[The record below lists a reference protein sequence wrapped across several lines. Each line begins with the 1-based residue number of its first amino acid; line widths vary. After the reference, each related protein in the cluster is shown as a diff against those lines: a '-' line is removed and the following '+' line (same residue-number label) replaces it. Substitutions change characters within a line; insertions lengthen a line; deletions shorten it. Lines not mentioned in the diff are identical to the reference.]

1 MGDEEKEDDEL
12 VTTIGGL
19 KIDWPRAVG
28 YYGAIGAAVA
38 FDVIAPPLGA
48 FIALVPLLKLLKR
61 RRASRLERI
70 AAAVVEGAGKP
81 VGGDAEGVVRLT
93 WIDEEKDAKATR
105 ARLDEGRKMTDG
117 PTGPRLEPGVT

>member
-61 RRASRLERI
+61 RRASRLERV
-70 AAAVVEGAGKP
+70 AAAVIEGAGKP
-81 VGGDAEGVVRLT
+81 VGGDAEGVVRLK
-93 WIDEEKDAKATR
+93 WIDEEKNEEAR
-105 ARLDEGRKMTDG
+105 ARLEDG
-117 PTGPRLEPGVT
+117 ASRADDPSGARLERGIA